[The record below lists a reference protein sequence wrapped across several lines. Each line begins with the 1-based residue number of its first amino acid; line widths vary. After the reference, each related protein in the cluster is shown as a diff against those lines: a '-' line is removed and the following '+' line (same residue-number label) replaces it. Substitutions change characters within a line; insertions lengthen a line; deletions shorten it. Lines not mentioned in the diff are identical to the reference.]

1 MSEELYYI
9 DIIYIKDMLASL
21 IALAKTDKIPSSDV
35 SDLISSMFQTA
46 GIENT
51 SSISYA
57 DFQVALL
64 IFRYFC

>member
-1 MSEELYYI
+1 MS

-57 DFQVALL
+57 DFQVAMQ
-64 IFRYFC
+64 ISR

>member
-1 MSEELYYI
+1 
-9 DIIYIKDMLASL
+9 MLASL

-57 DFQVALL
+57 DFQVLLL
-64 IFRYFC
+64 IFRYYF

>member
-1 MSEELYYI
+1 
-9 DIIYIKDMLASL
+9 MLASL